1 MTVYQHFFSRGR
13 YENYHQI
20 HSEMV
25 LSDPFINEKP
35 LNKVGTTI
43 QIQSILA
50 SQANM
55 KENVLV
61 FPTRKIDS
69 LNHCESSIEE
79 TPLCV
84 FECTDCIALA
94 RRFQRQYSRA
104 IIGQKLLTGIDE
116 HLDLARLRNILEQP
130 WDLGGKK
137 GGNVLRLTTIGQHWK
152 DARSCF

>member
-13 YENYHQI
+13 FENYQQI
-20 HSEMV
+20 QSEMAF
-25 LSDPFINEKP
+25 SDPFINEKP
-35 LNKVGTTI
+35 LNIGWNNHS
-43 QIQSILA
+43 IQSILA

-69 LNHCESSIEE
+69 LNHSESSIEE
-79 TPLCV
+79 TPLCM

-104 IIGQKLLTGIDE
+104 IIGEKLLTGIDE
-116 HLDLARLRNILEQP
+116 HLDLARLGNILEQP
-130 WDLGGKK
+130 WNLGAKK
-137 GGNVLRLTTIGQHWK
+137 GRYVLGLTAIGQHWK

>member
-13 YENYHQI
+13 FANYQQI
-20 HSEMV
+20 QSEMGF
-25 LSDPFINEKP
+25 SDPFINEKP
-35 LNKVGTTI
+35 LNIGWNNHS
-43 QIQSILA
+43 IQSILA

-130 WDLGGKK
+130 WDLGAKK
-137 GGNVLRLTTIGQHWK
+137 GGDVLGLTTIGQHWK

>member
-13 YENYHQI
+13 FANYRQI
-20 HSEMV
+20 QSEIG
-25 LSDPFINEKP
+25 LSDLFINQKP

-69 LNHCESSIEE
+69 LNHCESSIDEA
-79 TPLCV
+79 PLCV

-104 IIGQKLLTGIDE
+104 IIGEKLLTGIDE

-130 WDLGGKK
+130 WDLGAKK
-137 GGNVLRLTTIGQHWK
+137 GRDVLGLTTIGQHWK